1 MLKTISLLGSAVL
14 LAAVVGCAA
23 DVAPLDTGDHGP
35 APGAEQASSA
45 PQSFAVQ
52 LRDATTAETVIPAL
66 VAAAHDQLAAACE
79 STPGASVRVVNPLA
93 SGDFADVS
101 CAAILGGTELAGESQ
116 QALTSGPSDGPLG
129 EAQQSITPVAPIICG
144 LAALIAATAGARAC
158 SDWRG
163 PNSQFCNVGN
173 FGTNVAWLFACGM
186 MF

>member
-45 PQSFAVQ
+45 PQSFSVQ
-52 LRDATTAETVIPAL
+52 LRGATTAETVIPAL
-66 VAAAHDQLAAACE
+66 VAACE

-93 SGDFADVS
+93 SGEFADVS
-101 CAAILGGTELAGESQ
+101 CAAILGGAELAGESQ
-116 QALTSGPSDGPLG
+116 QALTSGPSDGPIG

-173 FGTNVAWLFACGM
+173 FGTNAAWLFACGM